1 LDVHLEDFAIAKVDP
16 AVLAELCKHGILSHA
31 EVDDN
36 GKYKRSVA
44 VALIRAPVDKVVH
57 AVEQVRQHDG
67 GFLNDVNMI
76 HKFKILK
83 DDGDKLRV
91 RIDMRYRY
99 FVLSFKFHIIAD
111 VFVREGGRLDLHAVD
126 GKVKDLAI
134 HFRLRPANE
143 GKHTL
148 FFCSMYYDVS
158 SLGWL
163 VDYFLKHHPEIELG
177 VFSGSAP
184 IITLALKETVERMQG

>member
-1 LDVHLEDFAIAKVDP
+1 MDVHLEDFAIGKVDP
-16 AVLAELCKHGILSHA
+16 SVLAELAQHGILSHA
-31 EVDDN
+31 EVDDT

-44 VALIRAPVDKVVH
+44 VALIRAPVEKVVH
-57 AVEQVRQHDG
+57 AVEQVRREDG

-76 HKFKILK
+76 HKFKVLK

-134 HFRLRPANE
+134 HFRLRPVNDGRE
-143 GKHTL
+143 TL

-184 IITLALKETVERMQG
+184 IITLALKETVERMKG